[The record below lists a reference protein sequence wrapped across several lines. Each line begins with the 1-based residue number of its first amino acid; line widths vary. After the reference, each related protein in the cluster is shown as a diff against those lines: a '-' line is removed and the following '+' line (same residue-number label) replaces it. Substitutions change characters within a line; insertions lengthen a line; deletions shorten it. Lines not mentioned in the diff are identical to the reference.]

1 MLVTKWMK
9 QPAVTIDINDSMD
22 DAIRILNE
30 NKINMLPVMKKG
42 KLKGIITDRDLKKAS
57 ASDATSLEVHEL
69 IYILKKIK
77 VKKIMTEDPI
87 TVPMDFTIDEVAAVL
102 LKNRI
107 SGMPVVNA
115 SGKVV
120 GVITKSD
127 VFKAL
132 ISITGIGKKGIQ
144 FALKTENKPG
154 SIKDLAD
161 VIREFGGRMIGVLG
175 SFEDHEAEK
184 RTIYMRMH
192 GIDRNRLEEL
202 EKVLKKKAT
211 LLYTIDHR
219 ENIRKI
225 Y

>member
-132 ISITGIGKKGIQ
+132 ISITGIGKKGILL
-144 FALKTENKPG
+144 AL
-154 SIKDLAD
+154 L
-161 VIREFGGRMIGVLG
+161 
-175 SFEDHEAEK
+175 
-184 RTIYMRMH
+184 
-192 GIDRNRLEEL
+192 
-202 EKVLKKKAT
+202 
-211 LLYTIDHR
+211 
-219 ENIRKI
+219 
-225 Y
+225 